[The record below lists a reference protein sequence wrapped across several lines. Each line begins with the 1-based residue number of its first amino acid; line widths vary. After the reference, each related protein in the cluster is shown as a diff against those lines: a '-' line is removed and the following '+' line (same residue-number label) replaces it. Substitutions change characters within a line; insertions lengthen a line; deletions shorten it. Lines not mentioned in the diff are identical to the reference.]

1 VSHAAALFVGMA
13 AGIGVALV
21 MTLWIAWSMRNGRRR
36 ASRRLRGALLLATL
50 VLPIVVAIAM
60 PDFKTALIAW
70 LGYAIGFAISQLL
83 TLPLSQVLVRRIERR

>member
-1 VSHAAALFVGMA
+1 MA

-21 MTLWIAWSMRNGRRR
+21 MTLWIAWSMQNGRRR

-83 TLPLSQVLVRRIERR
+83 TLPLSHVLVRRIERR